1 MRRSFRGRLTGAFLL
16 VSLVPMLI
24 CSALLLQIFRLRMT
38 NSAETESEEYLSNVS
53 QALDAA
59 WEGFLGA
66 AEALER
72 EPLVTRSL
80 AGESGEDTLVYSKL
94 FDATEGL
101 RAYARFDLYDSGGG
115 WRYSTQN
122 APEEETL
129 STSWGVLHA
138 AREADGL
145 TFLACEDVTEIEA
158 PLLQGAA
165 VLRRYGEPVGYLLIS
180 MYQAGFRRLLDGK
193 FGTQND
199 LILLSRYWRPVY
211 CAQPTLAASLAP
223 RLRAKLLAGEALEG
237 ASEDFLCRIS
247 FHEPTGLYLVLHR
260 PQVFT
265 RGTMGQLYTV
275 SLTCALICVA
285 ISALMSLKVGRQMS
299 RPIEQLHR
307 GIGEVAHNNLDVTVP
322 PGGDDELGELA
333 ERFNG
338 MVSALKRSQ
347 EALVENQREL
357 NQAQIRMLQ
366 AQLNP
371 HFLCN
376 TLDTMKWI
384 SKINRVPQVALMSTD
399 LADILR
405 FCVSPEELV
414 PLRREAEILER
425 YIEIQKIRL
434 SGAFTYRMDLPE
446 ELADCLVPK
455 MVLQPIVENAI
466 LHGLDGVEN
475 GEIRVTARESE
486 GLLTVTVEDNGRGL
500 PPELTGACARR
511 GRERSQGRLGLYN
524 VDTILVKYYG
534 AGFGLHLDNKR
545 DGPGAV
551 VTATLPA
558 RREEER
564 PC

>member
-1 MRRSFRGRLTGAFLL
+1 MRHSFRNRLTGAFLL
-16 VSLVPMLI
+16 VSLIPMLI
-24 CSALLLQIFRLRMT
+24 CSTLLLQIFRLRMT
-38 NSAETESEEYLSNVS
+38 NSAETEMEQYLGNVS

-59 WEGFLGA
+59 RKGFLDA
-66 AEALER
+66 AEALEG
-72 EPLVTRSL
+72 EPLVTRAL
-80 AGESGEDTLVYSKL
+80 AEGSGEDTAVYGKL

-101 RAYARFDLYDSGGG
+101 RTYARFDLYDSAGR
-115 WRYSTQN
+115 WRYSTQS
-122 APEEETL
+122 APEEEKL

-138 AREADGL
+138 AREGEGL
-145 TFLACEDVTEIEA
+145 TLLACEDVTEIRD

-165 VLRRYGEPVGYLLIS
+165 VLRRHGRPVGYLVIS
-180 MYQAGFRRLLDGK
+180 MYQADFRRLLDGK

-211 CAQPTLAASLAP
+211 CAQPTLAASLVP
-223 RLRAKLLAGEALEG
+223 RLRAQLLMGEPLEG
-237 ASEDFLCRIS
+237 ASEDFLYWVA
-247 FHEPTGLYLVLHR
+247 FHEPTGLYLILQR

-285 ISALMSLKVGRQMS
+285 ISVLMSLKVGRQMS
-299 RPIEQLHR
+299 RPIERLHR

-322 PGGDDELGELA
+322 PERDDELGELA

-338 MVSALKRSQ
+338 MVAALKQSQ

-414 PLRREAEILER
+414 TLRREAEILER

-434 SGAFTYRMDLPE
+434 SGAFSYEMDLPE
-446 ELADCLVPK
+446 ELAGCLVPK

-475 GEIRVTARESE
+475 GEIRVTVREAE
-486 GLLTVTVEDNGRGL
+486 GVLSITVEDNGRGL
-500 PPELTGACARR
+500 PPELAGAYARR
-511 GRERSQGRLGLYN
+511 DREQGHLGLYN

-534 AGFGLHLDNKR
+534 TGFGLYLDNRK
-545 DGPGAV
+545 DAPGAV